1 MRMFSKNGGIVWP
14 AARDV
19 VNQYGKD
26 VGFNAILEVRDTL
39 EARGVFSENRI
50 YTDQE
55 VQNMAE
61 EELRSILG
69 NFQTE
74 EC

>member
-1 MRMFSKNGGIVWP
+1 MFSKNGGIKWA

-19 VNQYGKD
+19 VMKYDDG
-26 VGFNAILEVRDTL
+26 VGFNAIMQVRDTL
-39 EARGVFSENRI
+39 EARGVFSKNRM
-50 YTDQE
+50 YSEQE
-55 VQNMAE
+55 IQQMAE

-69 NFQTE
+69 NYQTE

>member
-1 MRMFSKNGGIVWP
+1 MFSKSGGIIWP
-14 AARDV
+14 VAKDV

-26 VGFNAILEVRDTL
+26 VGFNAILQVRDTL
-39 EARGVFSENRI
+39 EDLGVFSENRI
-50 YTDQE
+50 YTEQE
-55 VQNMAE
+55 IQRMAA

-69 NFQTE
+69 NYQTE